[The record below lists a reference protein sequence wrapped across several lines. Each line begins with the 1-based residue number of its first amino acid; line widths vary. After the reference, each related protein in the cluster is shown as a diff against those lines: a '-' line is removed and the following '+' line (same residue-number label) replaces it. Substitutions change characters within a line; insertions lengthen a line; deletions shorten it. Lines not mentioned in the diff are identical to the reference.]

1 MSNSKSFIS
10 YKKNKIDITIKANI
24 DPDWIEYF
32 LKHYHNDKYKDN
44 DNVKIIYEKRNK
56 LFKIKDKILN
66 KNILIKKF
74 KLERTYDD
82 LRFRVIPSKAER
94 SLEIAR
100 ALVNVGLKTPLPIA
114 VIEKRGN
121 YNKLLFSYYISE
133 YIDYDYNMLDIAKN
147 YNHPER
153 GKILKLMPQLGKE
166 IRKMHDAGIV
176 HNDLHAGN
184 ILIKENADKNELY
197 YIDLNRGKVKSD
209 LSDKERINDLKRLKF
224 TDHEKEILFKNYSPD
239 RWRYFKE
246 KVTKARRRRR
256 KFINLKHKLRSIFNK

>member
-1 MSNSKSFIS
+1 KMSNSKSFVN
-10 YKKNKIDITIKANI
+10 YKKNKIDITVKINVN
-24 DPDWIEYF
+24 PDWVDYF
-32 LKHYHNDKYKDN
+32 LEHYHNNNYN
-44 DNVKIIYEKRNK
+44 DNVEIIYEKRNE
-56 LFKIKDKILN
+56 LFKVEDKILN
-66 KNILIKKF
+66 KSLVIKKF
-74 KLERTYDD
+74 KLERIYDD

-100 ALVNVGLKTPLPIA
+100 ALVKAELKTPLPIA

-133 YIDYDYNMLDIAKN
+133 YVDYDYNMLDIAKN

-153 GKILKLMPQLGKE
+153 EKILKLMPQLGKE

-184 ILIKENADKNELY
+184 ILVKEGENKIGLY
-197 YIDLNRGKVKSD
+197 YIDLNRGRVKAD

-239 RWRYFKE
+239 RWKYFKE
-246 KVTKARRRRR
+246 KVTEAREKRR
-256 KFINLKHKLRSIFNK
+256 KFIDLKHKLRSIFKK